1 MNKRILWIV
10 GGVVGLALIVAL
22 AASVATEQPVDEGV
36 AFGPVTVEGSVL
48 PEYSRDVVDGS
59 IGMVAPTITGEDA
72 DGNPVTIGP
81 DGRAKVVAFMA
92 HWCPHCQ
99 RDLPVL
105 KGWLDQTG
113 GDPAVD
119 VYAVTTLSDRVR
131 PNFPPQDWLAR
142 EGWSEAVILDDENDT
157 AARALGL
164 TGTPFYVVLDGSNTV
179 LSRVSGEIGTAGFE
193 AIWGLAAAAAQG

>member
-1 MNKRILWIV
+1 MNKRIVWIV
-10 GGVVGLALIVAL
+10 GGVLGLALIVAL
-22 AASVATEQPVDEGV
+22 AASIATEQPVDEGV

-48 PEYSRDVVDGS
+48 PEYNREVVDAS

-72 DGNPVTIGP
+72 DGNQVAIAP

-105 KGWLDQTG
+105 KAWLDQTG

-119 VYAVTTLSDRVR
+119 VYAVATLSDRVR
-131 PNFPPQDWLAR
+131 PNFPPQDWLVR
-142 EGWSEAVILDDENDT
+142 EGWSEAVILDDEDDT